1 MNTPV
6 FDFIQDYLH
15 SSPIRLH
22 MPGHK
27 GKGGLGCE
35 ARDITEVEGAD
46 VLYHEDGI
54 LKESQCNG
62 ASLFGTQRTLYSTEG
77 STLAIRAMLTLAV
90 KFARSSGKEAVIVA
104 GRNAH
109 KAFLTS
115 AALLDFNPIWLNGSD
130 LLSCR
135 VDPKKLEV
143 FLDQCNPRPTA
154 LYLTSPDYLG
164 NLADIETIAR
174 ICHQRKML
182 LLVDNAHGAYLQFL
196 PQSSH
201 PMALGADLCCDS
213 AHKTLPVLTGGAYL
227 HIGRQA
233 PSFLAEEAPNAM
245 ALFASTSP
253 SYLILQSLDLCNR
266 YLDSGFRESL
276 SALCEGL
283 HAFKKELK
291 RMGFV
296 LIGSEPTKITVLP
309 KSYGY
314 TGLELANILR
324 HSGIEPEFA
333 DPDHTVLM
341 FTQQSSPKD
350 LEAVRSIFAKIPPRE
365 TILRFPPK
373 IPREKAILSPRQA
386 LFAPS
391 ERISVNKAKGRILA
405 DPAVMCPPAIPIAL
419 CGEELGEDA
428 LAAFS
433 YYGIETVTVVK

>member
-6 FDFIQDYLH
+6 FDFIQSYLH

-35 ARDITEVEGAD
+35 VRDITEVEGAD
-46 VLYHEDGI
+46 VLYREDGI
-54 LKESQCNG
+54 LKESQCN
-62 ASLFGTQRTLYSTEG
+62 AAHLFETQRTLYSTEG

-90 KFARSSGKEAVIVA
+90 KFARLSGKEPVIVA

-115 AALLDFNPIWLNGSD
+115 AALLDLNPIWLYGSD
-130 LLSCR
+130 LFSCQ
-135 VDPKKLEV
+135 VEPGKLES
-143 FLDQCNPRPTA
+143 FLDQCNPMPTA

-164 NLADIETIAR
+164 NLADIECISR
-174 ICHQRKML
+174 ICHQRGML

-227 HIGRQA
+227 HIGREA
-233 PSFLAEEAPNAM
+233 PRFLAEEAPSAM

-276 SALCEGL
+276 VALCESL
-283 HAFKKELK
+283 YAFKKELK
-291 RMGFV
+291 RLGFA
-296 LIGSEPTKITVLP
+296 LIGSEPTKITLLP
-309 KSYGY
+309 KAYGY
-314 TGLELANILR
+314 TGLELADILR
-324 HSGIEPEFA
+324 RNGIEPEYA

-341 FTQQSSPKD
+341 FTQQCSPKE
-350 LEAVRSIFAKIPPRE
+350 LEQVKAVFAKIPPKE
-365 TILRFPPK
+365 AILCFPPK
-373 IPREKAILSPRQA
+373 IQSGNVMMTPREA
-386 LFAPS
+386 LLAPS
-391 ERISVNKAKGRILA
+391 ERISAKEAKGRVLA
-405 DPAVMCPPAIPIAL
+405 DPSVMCPPAIPIAV

-428 LAAFS
+428 IVAFS
-433 YYGIETVTVVK
+433 YYGIEKIKVVK